1 MRLDIR
7 CAEAT
12 FAIVRTGYYRRATQA
27 FADRFAHRSARFSRG
42 VGYGLILFG
51 MGLFAAAAYD
61 AHRGVSSVT
70 PPRREAGQIVVNKD
84 EHPKHLHGVIIYQC
98 ALGALL
104 ACAGTIIVRFC
115 RHSDCTD
122 PFSSR
127 FAGNAAL
134 DELNRVLT
142 KEEERRHH
150 PLR

>member
-1 MRLDIR
+1 MRLAIR

-12 FAIVRTGYYRRATQA
+12 FATVRTGYYRRASQA
-27 FADRFAHRSARFSRG
+27 FADRFAHRSARFTRA

-51 MGLFAAAAYD
+51 ICLFVAAAYD
-61 AHRGVSSVT
+61 EHWGVSSVT

-84 EHPKHLHGVIIYQC
+84 EDLKHFRGVMIYQWT
-98 ALGALL
+98 LGALL
-104 ACAGTIIVRFC
+104 VCVGSSIVRFC
-115 RHSDCTD
+115 RHSDCTN

-142 KEEERRHH
+142 KEEERRHR